1 MKKKLIIIL
10 IILAAIVLIA
20 ANIKNGKK
28 EVNIEKASFDASY
41 IWSNTNNLPD
51 EGKNNKW
58 VAFRKKFTIDNTDNV
73 EAKISVDSRYWL
85 YVNGKMIVRDGM
97 LKRAEKP
104 NAINYD
110 VVDISKHLKQGENT
124 IAILAWYFGNVS
136 FSHIDTTRGALLF
149 ECEAGGKKIIS
160 DSSWKVKTV
169 EAYKDSD
176 IEYDNERL
184 SEPNILYDA
193 NLEIGEFYEENYDDS
208 TWENAIVYG
217 KANEAPWGELIRRDI
232 PFFVSGE
239 NVIEYDNFENYKNR
253 YTNKDET
260 IVMDLPYKMQIYPY
274 LKIDA
279 KANERIDI
287 IPDLENEETYNS
299 HVTSYITKDGIQE
312 FEGLSWISGNRI
324 YYKIPKNVKIIS
336 LGYRI
341 TGYDSNIVG
350 SFLSNDEILNKLF
363 TMGVNTLKLNMRDT
377 YMDCPDR
384 ERALWMGDASID
396 MEQASY
402 VLDASAFDLYRRS
415 INTFGNWQDN
425 DILFTMNPTVLTKI
439 QIPIQNY
446 ITIGSLY
453 DYYMYSGDIKLL
465 EDSYEKVKSY
475 MNLWKV
481 NSNGMLEEKLVA
493 KDYEWEWLDDDYQT
507 DKELLKEVVYYYNLT
522 KLKNISELL
531 GYKIDSMTF
540 NSKLSRISKNFDE
553 NFWDGEGYK
562 SPDYEKY
569 DQRVNAFAVLSGLAS
584 EDKYDKISKI
594 LIEEK
599 DNTPYMERYILEAL
613 CYMGKIEESQE
624 RMKTQYANM
633 TSDDNDGNTLWEFF
647 DSDVNKG
654 SKNHAWSGGPIII
667 MDRYYAGIKP
677 IEAGYKKTLIAPKLG
692 TIDNLRSKVPTPNG
706 EIELDVQK
714 SGIGFNIKVKT
725 TGTTDIKLPIGK
737 EIKINGT
744 NIDNFEKATVIE
756 KDDEY
761 VIAEVDEGLYEIII
775 NK

>member
-28 EVNIEKASFDASY
+28 EVNIEKDSFDASY
-41 IWSNTNNLPD
+41 IWSNTNNLPG

-58 VAFRKKFTIDNTDNV
+58 VAFRKKVTINDIDNV

-85 YVNGKMIVRDGM
+85 YINGKLVVRDGM

-104 NAINYD
+104 DAINYD
-110 VVDISKHLKQGENT
+110 VIDISKHLKQGENT
-124 IAILAWYFGNVS
+124 IAVLAWYFGNVS

-149 ECEAGGKKIIS
+149 ECEADGKKIVS
-160 DSSWKVKTV
+160 DSSWKVKTL

-193 NLEIGEFYEENYDDS
+193 NLEIGNFYEESYDDS
-208 TWENAIVYG
+208 TWENAIEYG
-217 KANEAPWGELIRRDI
+217 KANEAPWGELIKRDI
-232 PFFVSGE
+232 PLFVSSDSIMEYE
-239 NVIEYDNFENYKNR
+239 NLEYYKNR
-253 YTNKDET
+253 YTNKDDT
-260 IVMDLPYKMQIYPY
+260 IVMELPYKMQIYPY
-274 LKIDA
+274 LKVDA
-279 KANERIDI
+279 KANARIDI
-287 IPDLENEETYNS
+287 IPDLENEETQNS
-299 HVTSYITKDGIQE
+299 HITSYITKDGVQE
-312 FEGLSWISGNRI
+312 FEGLSWISGNKI
-324 YYKIPKNVKIIS
+324 YYKIPKGVKIIS
-336 LGYRI
+336 LGYRL
-341 TGYDSNIVG
+341 TGYDSNVVG
-350 SFLSNDEILNKLF
+350 SFSSNDEALNKLF
-363 TMGVNTLKLNMRDT
+363 TMGINTLKLNMRDT

-402 VLDASAFDLYRRS
+402 VLDINAYDLYRRS
-415 INTFGNWQDN
+415 ITTFINWKEN
-425 DILFTMNPTVLTKI
+425 EILFTMNPTVLTKI

-453 DYYMYSGDIKLL
+453 DYYMYSGDKKLL
-465 EDSYEKVKSY
+465 ETSYEGVKSY

-481 NSNGMLEEKLVA
+481 NSKGLLEEKLVA

-507 DKELLKEVVYYYNLT
+507 DKELLKEVVYYYNLD
-522 KLKNISELL
+522 KLKNTSELL

-540 NSKLSRISKNFDE
+540 KNKLSRISKNFDE
-553 NFWDGEGYK
+553 NYWDGEGYK

-584 EDKYDKISKI
+584 EDKYDKITKI
-594 LIEEK
+594 LVEEK

-624 RMKTQYANM
+624 RMKLQYASM
-633 TSDDNDGNTLWEFF
+633 LSDENEGNTLWEFF
-647 DSDVNKG
+647 DSNVNKG

-667 MDRYYAGIKP
+667 IDRYYAGIKP
-677 IEAGYKKTLIAPKLG
+677 IEAGYSKTLIEPKLG
-692 TIDNLRSKVPTPNG
+692 IIDNLTSKVPTPNG
-706 EIELDVQK
+706 EIELDIQK
-714 SGIGFNIKVKT
+714 SEIGFNIKVKT
-725 TGTTDIKLPIGK
+725 VGTTDIKLPIGK

>member
-20 ANIKNGKK
+20 ANIKNSKK
-28 EVNIEKASFDASY
+28 EVNIEKDSFDASY
-41 IWSNTNNLPD
+41 IWSNTNNLPG

-58 VAFRKKFTIDNTDNV
+58 VAFRKKVTINDIDNV

-85 YVNGKMIVRDGM
+85 YINGKLVVRDGM

-104 NAINYD
+104 DAINYD
-110 VVDISKHLKQGENT
+110 VIDISKHLKQGENT
-124 IAILAWYFGNVS
+124 IAVLAWYFGNVS

-149 ECEAGGKKIIS
+149 ECEADGKKIVS
-160 DSSWKVKTV
+160 DSSWKVKTL

-193 NLEIGEFYEENYDDS
+193 NLEIGNFYEESYDDS
-208 TWENAIVYG
+208 TWENAIEYG
-217 KANEAPWGELIRRDI
+217 KANEAPWGELIKRDI
-232 PFFVSGE
+232 PLFVSSDSIMEYE
-239 NVIEYDNFENYKNR
+239 NLEYYKNR
-253 YTNKDET
+253 YTNKDDT
-260 IVMDLPYKMQIYPY
+260 IVMELPYKMQIYPY
-274 LKIDA
+274 LKVDA
-279 KANERIDI
+279 KANARIDI
-287 IPDLENEETYNS
+287 IPDLGNEETQNS
-299 HVTSYITKDGIQE
+299 HITSYITKDGVQE
-312 FEGLSWISGNRI
+312 FEGLSWISGNKI
-324 YYKIPKNVKIIS
+324 YYKIPKGVKIIS
-336 LGYRI
+336 LGYRL
-341 TGYDSNIVG
+341 TGYDSNVVG
-350 SFLSNDEILNKLF
+350 SFSSNDEALNKLF
-363 TMGVNTLKLNMRDT
+363 TMGINTLKLNMRDT

-402 VLDASAFDLYRRS
+402 VLDANAYDLYRRS
-415 INTFGNWQDN
+415 ITTFVNWKEN

-453 DYYMYSGDIKLL
+453 DYYMYSGDKKLL
-465 EDSYEKVKSY
+465 ETSYEGVKSY

-481 NSNGMLEEKLVA
+481 NSKGLLEEKLVA

-507 DKELLKEVVYYYNLT
+507 DKELLKEVVYYYNLD
-522 KLKNISELL
+522 KLKNTSELL

-540 NSKLSRISKNFDE
+540 KNKLSRISKNFDA
-553 NFWDGEGYK
+553 NYWDGEGYK

-569 DQRVNAFAVLSGLAS
+569 DQRANAFAVLSGLAS
-584 EDKYDKISKI
+584 EDKYDKIAKI
-594 LIEEK
+594 LIDEK

-624 RMKTQYANM
+624 RMKEQYASM
-633 TSDDNDGNTLWEFF
+633 LSDENDGNTLWEFF
-647 DSDVNKG
+647 DSNVSKG

-667 MDRYYAGIKP
+667 IDKYYAGIKP
-677 IEAGYKKTLIAPKLG
+677 IEAGYNKILIEPKLG
-692 TIDNLRSKVPTPNG
+692 TIDNLTSKVPTPNG
-706 EIELDVQK
+706 EIELDIQK
-714 SGIGFNIKVKT
+714 SEMGFNIKVKT
-725 TGTTDIKLPIGK
+725 IGITDIKLPIGK

-744 NIDNFEKATVIE
+744 EIDDFEKATVIE
-756 KDDEY
+756 RDDEQ
-761 VIAEVDEGLYEIII
+761 VIIEVAEGLYEIII

>member
-20 ANIKNGKK
+20 ANIKNSKK
-28 EVNIEKASFDASY
+28 EVNIEKDSFDASY
-41 IWSNTNNLPD
+41 IWSNTNNLPG

-58 VAFRKKFTIDNTDNV
+58 VAFRKKVTINDIDNV

-85 YVNGKMIVRDGM
+85 YINGKLVVRDGM

-104 NAINYD
+104 DAINYD
-110 VVDISKHLKQGENT
+110 VIDISKHLKQGENT
-124 IAILAWYFGNVS
+124 IAVLAWYFGNVS

-149 ECEAGGKKIIS
+149 ECEADGKKIVS
-160 DSSWKVKTV
+160 DSSWKVKTL

-193 NLEIGEFYEENYDDS
+193 NLEIGNFYEESYDDS
-208 TWENAIVYG
+208 TWENAIEYG
-217 KANEAPWGELIRRDI
+217 KANEAPWGELIKRDI
-232 PFFVSGE
+232 PLFVSSDSIMEYE
-239 NVIEYDNFENYKNR
+239 NLEYYKNR
-253 YTNKDET
+253 YTNKEDT
-260 IVMDLPYKMQIYPY
+260 IAMELPYKMQIYPY
-274 LKIDA
+274 LKVDA
-279 KANERIDI
+279 KANARIDI
-287 IPDLENEETYNS
+287 IPDLGNEETQNS
-299 HVTSYITKDGIQE
+299 HITSYITKDGVQE
-312 FEGLSWISGNRI
+312 FEGLSWISGNKI
-324 YYKIPKNVKIIS
+324 YYKIPKGVKIIS
-336 LGYRI
+336 LGYRL
-341 TGYDSNIVG
+341 TGYDSNVVG
-350 SFLSNDEILNKLF
+350 SFSSNDEALNKLF
-363 TMGVNTLKLNMRDT
+363 TMGINTLKLNMRDT

-402 VLDASAFDLYRRS
+402 VLDANAYDLYRRS
-415 INTFGNWQDN
+415 ITTFVNWKEN

-453 DYYMYSGDIKLL
+453 DYYMYSGDKKLL
-465 EDSYEKVKSY
+465 ETSYEGVKSY

-481 NSNGMLEEKLVA
+481 NSKGLLEEKLVA
-493 KDYEWEWLDDDYQT
+493 KDYEWEWFDDDYQT
-507 DKELLKEVVYYYNLT
+507 DKELLKEVVYYYNLD

-540 NSKLSRISKNFDE
+540 KNKLSRISKNFDA
-553 NFWDGEGYK
+553 NYWDGEGYK

-569 DQRVNAFAVLSGLAS
+569 DQRANAFAVLSGLAS
-584 EDKYDKISKI
+584 EDKYDKIAKI
-594 LIEEK
+594 LIDEK

-624 RMKTQYANM
+624 RMKLQYASM
-633 TSDDNDGNTLWEFF
+633 LSDENEGNTLWEFF
-647 DSDVNKG
+647 DSNVSKG

-667 MDRYYAGIKP
+667 IDKYYAGIKP
-677 IEAGYKKTLIAPKLG
+677 IEAGYSKIFIEPKLG
-692 TIDNLRSKVPTPNG
+692 TIDNLTSKVPTPNG
-706 EIELDVQK
+706 EIELDIQK
-714 SGIGFNIKVKT
+714 SEMGFNIKVKT
-725 TGTTDIKLPIGK
+725 IGITDIKLPIGK

-744 NIDNFEKATVIE
+744 EIDDFEKATVIE
-756 KDDEY
+756 RDDEQ
-761 VIAEVDEGLYEIII
+761 VIIEVAEGLYEIII